1 MEPVIVTPMPNSQE
15 GRTSTSKTDEI
26 IDQRWET
33 EVNGKVG
40 KTLENFSS
48 VKSSSSETNSPL
60 IIEVEV
66 VTGINNLPRK
76 DTFWFTSINPKYTAS
91 QKHESTLLHKYVL
104 NKFLTA
110 DHSCTTKYFWK
121 KSDRSL

>member
-1 MEPVIVTPMPNSQE
+1 MPNSQE

-91 QKHESTLLHKYVL
+91 QKHESTLLHTYVL
-104 NKFLTA
+104 NEFLTA
-110 DHSCTTKYFWK
+110 NRSCTSQYF
-121 KSDRSL
+121 